1 MEYRE
6 WIQMNVFTKQKETH
20 TSKTNLWL
28 PKEKGVREEWTGGF
42 RMAFAQYCITNVQW
56 GPAV

>member
-1 MEYRE
+1 
-6 WIQMNVFTKQKETH
+6 MNVFTKQKETH